1 MKQEYII
8 NACTGKAIN
17 VMKGQTIKIIDIEGT
32 QVVDFFAEAKENPN
46 EFLSTGV
53 TIDYNESLK
62 LKVIRT

>member
-32 QVVDFFAEAKENPN
+32 QVVITGTEKLDIENLKYL
-46 EFLSTGV
+46 E
-53 TIDYNESLK
+53 YNVSNGKVLK
-62 LKVIRT
+62 